1 MSKFTLEI
9 DYREK
14 SLKDYFENKNYCNIV
29 NLDLGDIIL
38 KYNNNI
44 ILLIERKTAEDL
56 GASIRDGR
64 HKEQKYRIKNS
75 NLDSK
80 NILFIIEGELKDMK
94 HGKID
99 KKTLQGSIINTMF
112 RDGYK
117 VYKTENVE
125 ETIYFIE
132 RLIDK
137 VKKDKKCIAN
147 LVEEIDC
154 QNVDYIDTKI
164 LAKKKCLTPEVYNQM
179 VLLQIPGISK
189 IFVETIMKKY
199 PSIKKI
205 INEYDNLGSEKEK
218 ENLLT
223 ELELKGKKRKIGK
236 VISKRV
242 YEFLNY

>member
-137 VKKDKKCIAN
+137 VKKDKKCVAN
-147 LVEEIDC
+147 LVEEITC

-199 PSIKKI
+199 SSIKKI

-242 YEFLNY
+242 YEFLNF

>member
-80 NILFIIEGELKDMK
+80 NILFVIEGELKDMK

-117 VYKTENVE
+117 VYRTENVE

-147 LVEEIDC
+147 LVEEITC

-179 VLLQIPGISK
+179 VLLQIPGVSK

-199 PSIKKI
+199 TSIKKI

-236 VISKRV
+236 VISKRI
-242 YEFLNY
+242 YDFLNY